1 MLGIP
6 KHAFNYFIHN
16 AGHKHNIPNLDQEIG
31 GRGTESGGERKVS
44 TIELGNQQRLS
55 GVRESDETEGIGQGA
70 SQPERG
76 VAFVL
81 LPPPTRRR
89 SIEIR
94 LIVACGAAG
103 EDKPRTADGKVP
115 SLW

>member
-44 TIELGNQQRLS
+44 TIELGNQHRLS
-55 GVRESDETEGIGQGA
+55 SVRESDETEGIGQGA
-70 SQPERG
+70 GCQPERETRQMQCR
-76 VAFVL
+76 
-81 LPPPTRRR
+81 PTNHKT
-89 SIEIR
+89 IIR
-94 LIVACGAAG
+94 YFL
-103 EDKPRTADGKVP
+103 ER
-115 SLW
+115 